1 MRRLQGAV
9 AFLILTLVI
18 AGSMSSMHLNPNKI
32 TVTQTKAIPA
42 ATDLR
47 VNVRVFNY
55 QEEFNDDDFE
65 FRVWNYTYEVQGA
78 NVTLWNSTDGTKYDS
93 KVTDGTGYAI
103 FYNLPNGTYKWN
115 VTWSAAPGT
124 VKEGQIVSDGP
135 EATVNWEVG
144 NLDLENDDDDLN
156 ATVLDVTG
164 NPAEGL
170 NFSIHFRENNS
181 IYTQLVL
188 GSSGVADI
196 TDIPDGNYTWKVTV
210 ISGPFA
216 GEVLIEANFTA
227 DGTLIIAHQIVGL
240 LAGDM
245 DYYDLE
251 IFVAFETSN
260 DPVTGATINLMFKN
274 GTAIDSKVT
283 ESNGTVLF
291 VDLPISFVNWTI
303 TYGGEPVG
311 DGMYSRNLTAQTYD
325 VRSPVITS
333 PGDQEFLEGPA
344 NLTITWHVYDEYPKE
359 IRVYRD
365 DTLLEQD
372 TWTNSS
378 FDYLLNVSDYDLG
391 AYTIRLEAEDQ
402 NQHISEDTITLR
414 ILENVTPEISHP
426 DDVTF
431 YYTESGNQIQWNA
444 TDEHINKYM
453 VTRNGDKVVDG
464 TINPENPVITV
475 SLNDLE
481 IGVYTYLISVNDTS
495 GNTANDSVIV
505 TVKADDIAPVIVYTP
520 KNFSCFIGDLGL
532 RYNWTVTDDFKDTYT
547 ITVDGLVVEEGDW
560 VDENIWFDFG
570 GLSQGQHVI
579 ILTVTD
585 LGGNTASSSVYVTV
599 NPPLLVAFGI
609 VVGGSMTIVL
619 LIAGIYLYLKNR

>member
-32 TVTQTKAIPA
+32 IVTQTKAIPA

-47 VNVRVFNY
+47 VDVRVFNY

-115 VTWSAAPGT
+115 VTWSAAPGI
-124 VKEGQIVSDGP
+124 VKDGQIVSNGP
-135 EATVNWEVG
+135 EVTVNWQVG
-144 NLDLENDDDDLN
+144 NLDHDNDDDDLN

-164 NPAEGL
+164 KPAEGL
-170 NFSIHFRENNS
+170 NFSVHFRDNNS
-181 IYTQLVL
+181 IYTQLIL

-210 ISGPFA
+210 VSGPYA
-216 GEVLIEANFTA
+216 GEVLKEANFTA
-227 DGTLIIAHQIVGL
+227 DGTLIIAHQLVGL

-245 DYYDLE
+245 DFYDLE
-251 IFVAFETSN
+251 VFVAYETSD
-260 DPVTGATINLMFKN
+260 DPVAGATINLMFKN

-283 ESNGTVLF
+283 ENNGTVLF
-291 VDLPISFVNWTI
+291 VDLPVAFVNWTI
-303 TYGGEPVG
+303 TFGGNPIG
-311 DGMYSRNLTAQTYD
+311 DGMYSRNLTAQAYD

-333 PGDQEFLEGPA
+333 PGDQEFLIGPA

-359 IRVYRD
+359 IRVYRND
-365 DTLLEQD
+365 NMVEQD

-378 FDYLLNVSDYDLG
+378 FDYMLNVSEYDLG
-391 AYTIRLEAEDQ
+391 TYTIRLEAEDQ

-414 ILENVTPEISHP
+414 IFENVTPVISHP

-431 YYTESGNQIQWNA
+431 YYTESGNQIQWNV
-444 TDEHINKYM
+444 TDEHINKYTI
-453 VTRNGDKVVDG
+453 TRNGDQVASG

-475 SLNDLE
+475 SLNDLD

-505 TVKADDIAPVIVYTP
+505 TVKADDIAPTIVYAP

-532 RYNWTVTDDFKDTYT
+532 RYNWTATDEFKDTYT
-547 ITVDGLVVEEGDW
+547 ITVDGLVVEKGDW
-560 VDENIWFDFG
+560 TEENIWFDFG
-570 GLSQGQHVI
+570 GLSQGQHVVT
-579 ILTVTD
+579 LTVTD

-599 NPPLLVAFGI
+599 NPPLLVVFGTVI
-609 VVGGSMTIVL
+609 GGGATLVL
-619 LIAGIYLYLKNR
+619 LIAG